1 MNIYAYMKTDTG
13 EYPVFEGDLRLLFPD
28 MGDVFVCPSGYVAV
42 HDVGPP
48 EPPEADHM
56 LIELQPEDAGGHF
69 ARSFTSKKIER
80 QPARSSQTIPFTFS
94 ARPKVLED
102 KKQIFPTEATGRI
115 QVTVLKADS

>member
-13 EYPVFEGDLRLLFPD
+13 EYPVFEGDLRLRFPD
-28 MGDVFVCPSGYVAV
+28 MGDIFVCPSGYVAV
-42 HDVGPP
+42 YDVGAA
-48 EPPEADHM
+48 EPPDADHM
-56 LIELQPEDAGGHF
+56 LIELQPDCADGHF
-69 ARSFTSKKIER
+69 ARNFALKKIER

-94 ARPKVLED
+94 ARPKALED